1 MNKAFFLFFLTT
13 ILFTSCN
20 TKEVKSV
27 NETSGKTNEVSVIID
42 DELWNGE
49 VGDSM
54 RNKFASPV
62 LGLPQEEPVFT
73 LNQYPVKLLGGF
85 MTNSRNIILVKKEA
99 KSQFRIE
106 NNEFANPQIVVH
118 ISGET
123 VKEILDTIQNNDS
136 LIITKIKESEI
147 KVYQDKIK
155 HDSLFDNAKI
165 REKFNVQLNIPIK
178 YKMVLRGKKFIWLK
192 KEITS
197 GNLSLIFYQIPFSSL
212 NDNNTVKRITRIR
225 DSIGRKYIHGAV
237 PRTRMITEPAF
248 SPYLSKTKIY
258 NKPTFETKGNWELL
272 NDFMSGPFINYAI
285 MDQPNHRILVIEGF
299 CYAPSKQKRDL
310 MFELEAI
317 IKSVQFL
324 KKETKSKQHH
334 ARRHKMEN

>member
-13 ILFTSCN
+13 ILITSCN

-299 CYAPSKQKRDL
+299 CYAPSKQKRDI

-334 ARRHKMEN
+334 ARRQKMEN

>member
-1 MNKAFFLFFLTT
+1 MNKALFLFLFSSIFLV
-13 ILFTSCN
+13 SCN
-20 TKEVKSV
+20 SKEAKPNS
-27 NETSGKTNEVSVIID
+27 ETSGKINSVSVIID
-42 DELWNGE
+42 DQLWNGE

-73 LNQYPVKLLGGF
+73 LNQYPVKLLEGF
-85 MTNSRNIILVKKEA
+85 MSNSRNIIVVKKES

-106 NNEFANPQIVVH
+106 NNEYANPQTVVH

-123 VKEILDTIQNNDS
+123 VQEILDTIQNNDS
-136 LIITKIKESEI
+136 LIINKIKESEI
-147 KVYQDKIK
+147 KVLQDKIK
-155 HDSLFDNAKI
+155 HDSLFDVKPLK
-165 REKFNVQLNIPIK
+165 EKFNIRLNIPIK
-178 YKMVLRGKKFIWLK
+178 YKMVLKGRKFIWLK

-197 GNLSLIFYQIPFSSL
+197 GNLSLIFYQIPITSIR
-212 NDNNTVKRITRIR
+212 NNNNAVKRITRIR
-225 DSIGRKYIHGAV
+225 DSIGRIYIHGAV

-258 NKPTFETKGNWELL
+258 NKETFETRGSWELL

-285 MDQPNHRILVIEGF
+285 VDKPNNRILVIEGF

-310 MFELEAI
+310 MFELESI
-317 IKSVQFL
+317 IKSTQFL
-324 KKETKSKQHH
+324 KFK
-334 ARRHKMEN
+334 

>member
-1 MNKAFFLFFLTT
+1 MNKVHFLLLVTS
-13 ILFTSCN
+13 IVLTSCN
-20 TKEVKSV
+20 SKEVKNV
-27 NETSGKTNEVSVIID
+27 TETYGKTNEVSVIID
-42 DELWNGE
+42 DQLWNGE

-73 LNQYPVKLLGGF
+73 LNQYPVKLLEGF
-85 MTNSRNIILVKKEA
+85 MTNSRNIIVVKKEA

-106 NNEFANPQIVVH
+106 NNEFANPQVVVH

-123 VKEILDTIQNNDS
+123 VQEILDTIQNNDS
-136 LIITKIKESEI
+136 LIINKIKESEI
-147 KVYQDKIK
+147 RVFQNKIK
-155 HDSLFDNAKI
+155 QDSLFDVSKI
-165 REKFNVQLNIPIK
+165 SNKFNVRLNIPIK
-178 YKMVLRGKKFIWLK
+178 YKMVLHGKKFIWLK

-197 GNLSLIFYQIPFSSL
+197 GNLSLIFYQIPITSIK
-212 NDNNTVKRITRIR
+212 DNNNAVKRITHIR
-225 DSIGRKYIHGAV
+225 DSIGRIYIHGAV
-237 PRTRMITEPAF
+237 PKTRMVTEPAF

-258 NKPTFETKGNWELL
+258 NKETFETKGSWELL
-272 NDFMSGPFINYAI
+272 NDFMSGPFVNYAI
-285 MDQPNHRILVIEGF
+285 LDKPNNRILVIEGF

-324 KKETKSKQHH
+324 KKK
-334 ARRHKMEN
+334 

>member
-1 MNKAFFLFFLTT
+1 MLITSIML
-13 ILFTSCN
+13 TSCHS
-20 TKEVKSV
+20 KEVKNV
-27 NETSGKTNEVSVIID
+27 TETYGKTNEVSVIID
-42 DELWNGE
+42 DQLWNGE

-73 LNQYPVKLLGGF
+73 LNQYPVKLLEGF
-85 MTNSRNIILVKKEA
+85 MTNSRNIIVVKKEA

-106 NNEFANPQIVVH
+106 SNEYANPQVVVH

-123 VKEILDTIQNNDS
+123 VQEILDTIQNNDS
-136 LIITKIKESEI
+136 LIITKIKDSEI
-147 KVYQDKIK
+147 RVFQNKIK
-155 HDSLFDNAKI
+155 HDSLLDVSKI
-165 REKFNVQLNIPIK
+165 INKFNVRLNIPVK
-178 YKMVLRGKKFIWLK
+178 YKMVLHGKKFIWLK

-197 GNLSLIFYQIPFSSL
+197 GNLSLIFYQIPITSVK
-212 NDNNTVKRITRIR
+212 DNNSVKSITRIR
-225 DSIGRKYIHGAV
+225 DSIGRIYIHGAV

-258 NKPTFETKGNWELL
+258 NKETFETKGNWELL
-272 NDFMSGPFINYAI
+272 NDFMSGPFVNYAI
-285 MDQPNHRILVIEGF
+285 IDKPNKRILVIEGF

-317 IKSVQFL
+317 IKSTQFL
-324 KKETKSKQHH
+324 KKK
-334 ARRHKMEN
+334 

>member
-1 MNKAFFLFFLTT
+1 MNKAHFLLALTA
-13 ILFTSCN
+13 IVLISCN
-20 TKEVKSV
+20 SKEVKNV
-27 NETSGKTNEVSVIID
+27 TETYGKTNEVSVIID
-42 DELWNGE
+42 DQLWNGE

-73 LNQYPVKLLGGF
+73 LNQYPVKLLEGF
-85 MTNSRNIILVKKEA
+85 MTNSRNIIVVKKEA

-123 VKEILDTIQNNDS
+123 VQEILDTIQNNDS
-136 LIITKIKESEI
+136 LIINKIKESE
-147 KVYQDKIK
+147 VRVFQNKIK
-155 HDSLFDNAKI
+155 QDSLFDVTKI
-165 REKFNVQLNIPIK
+165 IDKFNVRLNIPIK
-178 YKMVLRGKKFIWLK
+178 YKMVLHGKKFIWLK

-197 GNLSLIFYQIPFSSL
+197 GNLSLIFYQIPITSIK
-212 NDNNTVKRITRIR
+212 DNNNAVKRITHIR
-225 DSIGRKYIHGAV
+225 DSIGRIYIHGAV

-248 SPYLSKTKIY
+248 SPYLSKIKIY
-258 NKPTFETKGNWELL
+258 NKETFETKGSWELL
-272 NDFMSGPFINYAI
+272 NDFMSGPFVNYAI
-285 MDQPNHRILVIEGF
+285 VDKPNKRILVIEGF

-310 MFELEAI
+310 MFELESI

-324 KKETKSKQHH
+324 KKK
-334 ARRHKMEN
+334 

>member
-1 MNKAFFLFFLTT
+1 MNKAHFLLLLVA
-13 ILFTSCN
+13 IAITSCN
-20 TKEVKSV
+20 SKEAKPV

-42 DELWNGE
+42 DQLWNGE

-62 LGLPQEEPVFT
+62 LGLPQEEPIFT
-73 LNQYPVKLLGGF
+73 LNQYPVKLLEGF
-85 MTNSRNIILVKKEA
+85 MTNSRNIIMVKKEA
-99 KSQFRIE
+99 RSQFRIE
-106 NNEFANPQIVVH
+106 SNEYANPQVVVH

-123 VKEILDTIQNNDS
+123 VQEILDTIQNNDS
-136 LIITKIKESEI
+136 LIIAKIKESEI
-147 KVYQDKIK
+147 KVFQEKIK
-155 HDSLFDNAKI
+155 RDSLLDVAKI
-165 REKFNVQLNIPIK
+165 REKFNIQLNIPIK
-178 YKMVLRGKKFIWLK
+178 YKMVLHGKKFIWLK

-197 GNLSLIFYQIPFSSL
+197 GNLSLIFYQIPFSSIK
-212 NDNNTVKRITRIR
+212 DNNNAVKRITHIR
-225 DSIGRKYIHGAV
+225 DSIGRIYIHGAV
-237 PRTRMITEPAF
+237 PRTRMVTEPAF

-258 NKPTFETKGNWELL
+258 NKPTFETKGSWELL
-272 NDFMSGPFINYAI
+272 NDFMSGPFVNYAI

-324 KKETKSKQHH
+324 KKK
-334 ARRHKMEN
+334 